1 MRSFLNKIQHS
12 IYKHDLRKFTLF
24 YLLVLKKWRSQ
35 DNLADAFI
43 TKQKRR
49 LQKMA
54 DDLKKA
60 LEKMN
65 VK

>member
-12 IYKHDLRKFTLF
+12 IYKHDLRKFALF
-24 YLLVLKKWRSQ
+24 YLLVLKKRRSQ

>member
-1 MRSFLNKIQHS
+1 MICVSL
-12 IYKHDLRKFTLF
+12 LLF
-24 YLLVLKKWRSQ
+24 YLLVLKKRRSQ
-35 DNLADAFI
+35 DNLADTFI

-60 LEKMN
+60 LGKMN

>member
-1 MRSFLNKIQHS
+1 MRTFLNKIQHS
-12 IYKHDLRKFTLF
+12 IYNYDLRKFTLF
-24 YLLVLKKWRSQ
+24 YLLVLKKRRSQ
-35 DNLADAFI
+35 DNLADIFI

>member
-12 IYKHDLRKFTLF
+12 IYKHGLRKFTLF
-24 YLLVLKKWRSQ
+24 YLLVLKKRRSQ

>member
-1 MRSFLNKIQHS
+1 MRTFLNKIQHS
-12 IYKHDLRKFTLF
+12 ICKHDLRKFTLF
-24 YLLVLKKWRSQ
+24 YLLVLKKRRSQ
-35 DNLADAFI
+35 DNLADIFI

>member
-12 IYKHDLRKFTLF
+12 IYKHDLRKFTLL
-24 YLLVLKKWRSQ
+24 YLLVLKKRRSQ

>member
-12 IYKHDLRKFTLF
+12 IYKHDLRKFTLL
-24 YLLVLKKWRSQ
+24 YLLVLKKRRSQ

-60 LEKMN
+60 LEKMT